1 MIYVN
6 ELHHLGSLHV
16 VCLMFQSMGGAKAE
30 QKTGKE
36 KDQYLYSTLF
46 HLLIPLYHLPS

>member
-16 VCLMFQSMGGAKAE
+16 VSLMFQSIGGAKTE

-36 KDQYLYSTLF
+36 KDQLSLF
-46 HLLIPLYHLPS
+46 HPTSPSDSPVPSA